1 MNMDKPNSNNNN
13 NNNNP
18 MNSNLNKGPNIS
30 KRPNNS

>member
-1 MNMDKPNSNNNN
+1 MNMDKPNSNN

>member
-1 MNMDKPNSNNNN
+1 MDKPNSNN

>member
-1 MNMDKPNSNNNN
+1 MNMDKPNSNNN